1 MVIRQFNKDQVIFRE
16 KEQGNSFY
24 QMKSGSVGI
33 FLNYGEEDEKKLTEL
48 TEGQFFG
55 EMAVIEAYP
64 RSATAVALSD
74 DTKAE
79 EITLREVEDYFRSEP
94 DQIIAIMKHL
104 GSRVREL
111 TDDYTKVSETIKEL
125 YLVKKEERSKS
136 LIERIRNYADNY
148 RAHKNF
154 TEIPSVETLRKID
167 PVSHSEGY
175 YKDVESFSKG
185 TVIFKEGET
194 GNCMYDIH
202 SGNVGIYKNYGT
214 PEEELL
220 TKLSMNNFFGEMG
233 MVDNDKRSATAIVLT
248 DDTNLE
254 TIAPEDLA
262 ELFEK
267 NPPKVSMILAHIS
280 YRLRKLTNEYMNA
293 CKLVYEY
300 ASEEEKNG
308 SVSEELKDKTD
319 NYQARYYD

>member
-1 MVIRQFNKDQVIFRE
+1 MIIRSYKKDDVIFRE
-16 KEQGNSFY
+16 KEEGNCFY
-24 QMKSGSVGI
+24 QIKEGRIGI
-33 FLNYGEEDEKKLTEL
+33 FLNYGEADEKKLTEL
-48 TEGQFFG
+48 SEEEFFG

-64 RSATAVALSD
+64 RSATAVVLSD
-74 DTKAE
+74 EAKAE
-79 EITLREVEDYFRSEP
+79 EISIRDIEDYFKSEP

-104 GSRVREL
+104 SKRVREL
-111 TDDYTKVSETIKEL
+111 TDDYTKVSDTIKEL
-125 YLVKKEERSKS
+125 YLVKKEERSES

-154 TEIPSVETLRKID
+154 TDIPSVETLRKVD
-167 PVSHSEGY
+167 PVPHAEGY
-175 YKDVESFSKG
+175 YKDVESFAKG

-202 SGNVGIYKNYGT
+202 SGNIGIYKDYGT
-214 PEEELL
+214 PDEKLL
-220 TKLSMNNFFGEMG
+220 TKLTMNSFFGEMG
-233 MVDNDKRSATAIVLT
+233 MVDDDKRSATAIVLT
-248 DDTNLE
+248 DDTTLE
-254 TIAPEDLA
+254 AIALEDLT

-267 NPPKVSMILAHIS
+267 NPPKVGMILAHIS
-280 YRLRKLTNEYMNA
+280 YRLRKLTNEYMSA

-308 SVSEELKDKTD
+308 TVSAELKDKTD